1 MTKGCFRYGCRP
13 VNDRFVTNPL
23 GPFFTQL
30 GCETGVGL
38 LWYGQNYLIYPASFP
53 EGSRTSACHLVIHV
67 APGNSYTYSDVP
79 VPTQYDLPYEDLTL
93 VTRDGVKIR
102 CYLLTQRKELNLATK
117 TTFESLQEAEEP
129 PEKVDT
135 VLYLRFRQ
143 AHVPGYSMPPLDQR
157 LSCFT
162 GMVETWGIG
171 YRSRRF
177 STSRC
182 AAM

>member
-1 MTKGCFRYGCRP
+1 M
-13 VNDRFVTNPL
+13 
-23 GPFFTQL
+23 
-30 GCETGVGL
+30 

-53 EGSRTSACHLVIHV
+53 EGSRTSECHLVIHL
-67 APGNSYTYSDVP
+67 APGNSHTCLDVP

-102 CYLLTQRKELNLATK
+102 CYLLMQRNELNLATK
-117 TTFESLQEAEEP
+117 TTFESLQEAEDP

-135 VLYLRFRQ
+135 VFYPRFRR
-143 AHVPGYSMPPLDQR
+143 AHRPEYSMPPPDQR
-157 LSCFT
+157 LSCFM
-162 GMVETWGIG
+162 GMVGIWGIG

-182 AAM
+182 VAM